1 MTGRWNQILGIVLLL
16 QVGLVALTHW
26 PRSGEDVASHPLVTF
41 PRDAITEIEI
51 TAGTEPG
58 STKPAD
64 TVKLVNKGSDGWVI
78 ANAYDYPADPSKVT
92 ELLDRLTAIT
102 VRSPVATQAT
112 SQSSLKVADA
122 DFGRMVRVKAG
133 ADELTFYVGAA
144 RSNAVNVRKAGEN
157 DVYEARGVSEYQI
170 KNNARGF
177 YDSSYTSTPFDS
189 IDRFTLKN
197 ASGTFTLVRRAD
209 KTWYVEGNEAAPVD
223 ANEADS
229 LVRRV
234 ATIRMSEPAGK
245 EITPEMGLDGKTRVE
260 WSTTEAPVASEAD
273 AQGGTEDAAQ
283 GQPVVR
289 KHGLTIGATTETMAY
304 VKSDENAFVV
314 KTYDSGMKPL
324 REATVASLSP
334 KPAGD
339 PEAEAMMHQ
348 MGR

>member
-1 MTGRWNQILGIVLLL
+1 MMGRWNQILGIVLLL
-16 QVGLVALTHW
+16 QVALVALTHW
-26 PRSGEDVASHPLVTF
+26 PSSGEDVASHPLVTF

-51 TAGTEPG
+51 TSGTEPG

-64 TVKLVNKGSDGWVI
+64 SVLLVNKGTDGWVI
-78 ANAYDYPADPSKVT
+78 ANASDYPADPSKVT
-92 ELLDRLTAIT
+92 ELLDKLTSIT
-102 VRSPVATQAT
+102 VRKPVATQET

-122 DFGRMVRVKAG
+122 DFGRKVRVKAG

-144 RSNAVNVRKAGEN
+144 RSNAVNVRKAGEKE
-157 DVYEARGVSEYQI
+157 VYESRGVSEYQI
-170 KNNARGF
+170 KNNPRGF
-177 YDSSYTSTPFDS
+177 YDSSYTSTAFDA

-209 KTWYVEGNEAAPVD
+209 KTWYVEGNETVPVD
-223 ANEADS
+223 ANEASS

-260 WSTTEAPVASEAD
+260 WSTTEAPPPAD
-273 AQGGTEDAAQ
+273 DGTQGES
-283 GQPVVR
+283 VVR
-289 KHGLTIGATTETMAY
+289 KHGLTIGATVENMAY
-304 VKSDENAFVV
+304 VKSDENPFVV

-324 REATVASLSP
+324 RDATVASLAP
-334 KPAGD
+334 KPPGD

-348 MGR
+348 LGR

>member
-16 QVGLVALTHW
+16 QVALVALTHW
-26 PRSGEDVASHPLVTF
+26 PQSAEDVTSKPLVTF

-51 TAGTEPG
+51 TSGTEPG

-64 TVKLVNKGSDGWVI
+64 SVLLVNKGTDGWVL

-92 ELLDRLTAIT
+92 DLLDKLMAIS
-102 VRSPVATQAT
+102 VRKPVATQET

-122 DFGRMVRVKAG
+122 DFGRKVRVKAG
-133 ADELTFYVGAA
+133 SDELTFYVGAA
-144 RSNAVNVRKAGEN
+144 RSNAVNVRKAGEKE
-157 DVYEARGVSEYQI
+157 VYEARGVSEYQL

-177 YDSSYTSTPFDS
+177 YDSSYTSTTFDA
-189 IDRFTLKN
+189 IDHFTIRN

-209 KTWYVEGNEAAPVD
+209 KTWYVEGHEAAPVD
-223 ANEADS
+223 ANETDS

-245 EITPEMGLDGKTRVE
+245 EIKPEMGLDGKTRVE
-260 WSTTEAPVASEAD
+260 WSTTETPPAAED
-273 AQGGTEDAAQ
+273 GTPAE
-283 GQPVVR
+283 PVVR
-289 KHGLTIGATTETMAY
+289 KHGLTIGATTDTMAY
-304 VKSDENAFVV
+304 IKSDESAYVV

-324 REATVASLSP
+324 REATVASLAP
-334 KPAGD
+334 KPEPKTD
-339 PEAEAMMHQ
+339 PEAEAMMHD

>member
-1 MTGRWNQILGIVLLL
+1 MTGRWNQILGVVLLL
-16 QVGLVALTHW
+16 QVALVALTHW
-26 PRSGEDVASHPLVTF
+26 PHSAEDVASHPLVTF
-41 PRDAITEIEI
+41 PRDAITEIEV

-64 TVKLVNKGSDGWVI
+64 SVKLVNKGADGWVI
-78 ANAYDYPADPSKVT
+78 ANAFDYPADPSKVSD
-92 ELLDRLTAIT
+92 LLDKLTAIT
-102 VRSPVATQAT
+102 VRTPVATQET

-122 DFGRMVRVKAG
+122 DFGRKVRVKAG
-133 ADELTFYVGAA
+133 NDEITFYAGAA
-144 RSNAVNVRKAGEN
+144 RSNAVNVRKAGEKE
-157 DVYEARGVSEYQI
+157 VYEARGVSEYQI

-177 YDSSYTSTPFDS
+177 YDSSYTSTTFDA

-197 ASGTFTLVRRAD
+197 PSGTFTLVRRAD

-245 EITPEMGLDGKTRVE
+245 DITPEMGLDGKTRVE
-260 WSTTEAPVASEAD
+260 WSTTETPPPAED
-273 AQGGTEDAAQ
+273 GTQ

-289 KHGLTIGATTETMAY
+289 KHGLTIGATTDTMAF

-324 REATVASLSP
+324 REATVASLAP
-334 KPAGD
+334 KPEPKTD
-339 PEAEAMMHQ
+339 PEAEAMMHD